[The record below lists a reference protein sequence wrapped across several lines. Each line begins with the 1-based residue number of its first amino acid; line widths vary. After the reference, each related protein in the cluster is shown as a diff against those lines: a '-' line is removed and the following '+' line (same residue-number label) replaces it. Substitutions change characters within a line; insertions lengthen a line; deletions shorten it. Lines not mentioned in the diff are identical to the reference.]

1 MEPAMMPPVERGLLI
16 AFALVTLVALLGAI
30 GTAIYAGSLRY
41 RGRPIPGRVLR
52 LAAGL
57 LGLGQGSG
65 FVYFIEDPSLLVPI
79 VIFSAFPAYWLVRR
93 GKWVAG
99 GLLIAMLG
107 LPGALWWGF
116 FVVQDLLDPL
126 GLYDAVLWLWWA
138 PEVAFVVIGSL
149 IASRGDRR
157 VAPTELLKRAPSHVR
172 DPIALANAF
181 QRELAVGPIPIQV
194 LVGLAVAAPV
204 LVFGIPYAIAAG
216 VPWPVALVLG
226 TVAYSVVSAE
236 VWQFSMPRRVR
247 GAWEGFTLVS
257 NPETK
262 RWMET
267 TGSQIPRTLPAMR
280 RWLEHNPDRPE
291 TRWARSELMVVVGDL
306 AEARA
311 VAEAMPLSSDWDRF
325 EQRSLL
331 EHIDWVEGGEI
342 DLDGLRQLA
351 ETVGEPGSS
360 ERLTARGE
368 VALAVARDLAV
379 SGGDWKAPLVAI
391 RDEAGA
397 ELAGRLFRQESRRHL
412 YPQLLVMGAAFA
424 AIVTLASLLTG

>member
-1 MEPAMMPPVERGLLI
+1 MMPAVERAVVV
-16 AFALVTLVALLGAI
+16 AFAVFTLVTLLGAI
-30 GTAIYAGSLRY
+30 GTAVYAGSLRY

-65 FVYFIEDPSLLVPI
+65 FIFFIEDPSLLVPI
-79 VIFSAFPAYWLVRR
+79 VIFSAFPAYWLMRR

-99 GLLIAMLG
+99 GLLIATLG

-116 FVVQDLLDPL
+116 FVAKDLLDPL
-126 GLYDAVLWLWWA
+126 DLYEPVLWLWWA
-138 PEVAFVVIGSL
+138 PEVALVIIGTL
-149 IASRGDRR
+149 IASRGDRT
-157 VAPTELLKRAPSHVR
+157 VAPTELLKRMPAHVR
-172 DPIALANAF
+172 DPIAVANAF
-181 QRELAVGPIPIQV
+181 QRELAVGPIPIQA
-194 LVGLAVAAPV
+194 LVGLAVASPV
-204 LVFGIPYAIAAG
+204 LVLGIPYAVEAG

-226 TVAYSVVSAE
+226 SVAYAVVSAE
-236 VWQFSMPRRVR
+236 LWQFSMPRRVR
-247 GAWEGFTLVS
+247 RAWEGFTLVS

-267 TGSQIPRTLPAMR
+267 TGSQIPRTLAAMR

-291 TRWARSELMVVVGDL
+291 TRWARSQLLVAVGDL

-311 VAEAMPLSSDWDRF
+311 VAEAMPLNSDWDRF

-331 EHIDWVEGGEI
+331 EHIDWVEGGEV
-342 DLDGLRQLA
+342 DLDGLRQQA
-351 ETVGEPGSS
+351 ETVGEPGSI
-360 ERLTARGE
+360 ERLTAQGE
-368 VALAVARDLAV
+368 VALAVARHLAI
-379 SGGDWKAPLVAI
+379 SGGDWKAPLVAV

-412 YPQLLVMGAAFA
+412 YPQLLVIGAVFA
-424 AIVTLASLLTG
+424 GFVVLASLLTA